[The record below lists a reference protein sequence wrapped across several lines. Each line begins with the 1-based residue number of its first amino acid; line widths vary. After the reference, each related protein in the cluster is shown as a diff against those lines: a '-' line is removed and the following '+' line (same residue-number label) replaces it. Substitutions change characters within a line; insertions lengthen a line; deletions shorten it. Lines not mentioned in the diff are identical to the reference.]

1 MFQRDEED
9 GVKLDVYDIE
19 KVLSNQRLVLD
30 IPNYVNG
37 RPTPINV

>member
-1 MFQRDEED
+1 MFQKDRDDELRLQ
-9 GVKLDVYDIE
+9 VFDVE
-19 KVLSNQRLVLD
+19 KVLSNQRLALD